1 MSNLFKVQEK
11 TSSVNVVIN
20 SIKEL
25 LLTKKI
31 LPGDKL
37 PNEMEI
43 ANGLGV
49 SRGTVREALKILSA
63 YGIIEIKVGNGTYVC
78 DEPKKSAIDPMLFSM
93 LLIKS
98 DNSQLSEFRKLIEC
112 DIIKLIF
119 IHRDKNLSILS
130 KIEKN
135 INELESLCKN
145 ANSWKNAESTYN
157 NDLEF
162 HKLLGQASMNEM
174 AEKVYEFIL
183 DSFSYSIKISHEH
196 QRLGLFAFETHKKIF
211 DAIKAQDLEAAQKAV
226 IDSVDVWEKLQNNY
240 INHELL

>member
-1 MSNLFKVQEK
+1 MSELFKVQEK
-11 TSSVNVVIN
+11 ISSVNVVIN

-25 LLTKKI
+25 LLTKKL

-63 YGIIEIKVGNGTYVC
+63 YGIIEIKVGNGTYIC

-93 LLIKS
+93 LLLKS
-98 DNSQLSEFRKLIEC
+98 DNKQLSEFRKLIEG

-119 IHRDKNLSILS
+119 SHRDKNQLEIN
-130 KIEKN
+130 KIENN
-135 INELESLCKN
+135 ILELTNLCKN
-145 ANSWKNAESTYN
+145 DNSKINAQNTFE
-157 NDLEF
+157 NDIEF
-162 HKLLGQASMNEM
+162 HKLLGKASKNEM

-183 DSFSYSIKISHEH
+183 DSLSYSIKVSHEH
-196 QRLGLFAFETHKKIF
+196 QKLGHFALETHSKIF
-211 DAIKAQDLEAAQKAV
+211 EAIKANDIKLALKAV
-226 IDSVDVWEKLQNNY
+226 DDSVDVWEKLQTKK
-240 INHELL
+240 